1 MKLLSVL
8 TVFTISVLF
17 FSTSEN
23 YSKVDDQDLKESMM
37 RGKQVYMS
45 MCVTCHL
52 PNGKGMG
59 KIYPPLANADY
70 LLEKREE
77 SIRAVKYGLK
87 GKIVVNGVTYNNMMA
102 PLGLDDNEVADVM
115 NYILNSWGNKSDK
128 IVTVKEVK
136 TISKK

>member
-8 TVFTISVLF
+8 AVFTISVLF

-23 YSKVDDQDLKESMM
+23 YSKVDDQDLKESMK

-45 MCVTCHL
+45 MCVSCHL

-59 KIYPPLANADY
+59 KIFPPLANADY

-102 PLGLDDNEVADVM
+102 PLGLDDKEVADVM

-128 IVTVKEVK
+128 IVTEKEVK